1 MHLMAKQTLFWLLL
15 ALVAFTFT
23 ACEEG
28 ASFHDME
35 ASVEEAAEVELRGAL
50 EAPYGGAKGLM
61 GRRPRCFTLVFPL
74 ELVFPDG
81 ATVEVAD
88 RRELLETSRNWKAEN
103 PDAEERPRIAF
114 PHELQLA
121 DGTTVTVDGP
131 EEVREIAADCYP
143 NHPFPV
149 ERCFELVYPVTVV
162 FPDGSTAEAAEREAF
177 GQILRDWAAEN
188 PDAED
193 RPGLEFPYEV
203 TLAAGSVATINDE
216 DELAAL
222 LSDCRENRPAL
233 PVLGIKPCIKLI
245 YPVEIAFPD
254 GSTAEAG
261 DRRAALDLLVS
272 WKEENPDAESQ
283 PELVYPVEV
292 ELRDGA
298 IEMVNSAEEFAAL
311 REGCPGRRAG
321 RILLG
326 VRDCFRVQFPLAFE
340 LPSGRTIRV
349 ANRSELRRFLHRR
362 NSGPRPSRR
371 HPQLVFPIEI
381 KFEEGQTATIED
393 EDALREAIAS
403 CVEGDE

>member
-1 MHLMAKQTLFWLLL
+1 
-15 ALVAFTFT
+15 
-23 ACEEG
+23 
-28 ASFHDME
+28 
-35 ASVEEAAEVELRGAL
+35 
-50 EAPYGGAKGLM
+50 M

-81 ATVEVAD
+81 ATVELAD
-88 RRELLETSRNWKAEN
+88 RRELLETSRNGK
-103 PDAEERPRIAF
+103 
-114 PHELQLA
+114 
-121 DGTTVTVDGP
+121 
-131 EEVREIAADCYP
+131 
-143 NHPFPV
+143 
-149 ERCFELVYPVTVV
+149 
-162 FPDGSTAEAAEREAF
+162 
-177 GQILRDWAAEN
+177 AEN

-193 RPGLEFPYEV
+193 RPSLAFPYEV
-203 TLAAGSVATINDE
+203 TLADGTVATISNE
-216 DELAAL
+216 DDQAAL
-222 LSDCRENRPAL
+222 LSDCRADRPDL
-233 PVLGIKPCIKLI
+233 PVLEIRPCIKLI

-261 DRRAALDLLVS
+261 DRRATLNLLIR
-272 WKEENPDAESQ
+272 WREENPDAESR

-381 KFEEGQTATIED
+381 KFEEGQTAKIED